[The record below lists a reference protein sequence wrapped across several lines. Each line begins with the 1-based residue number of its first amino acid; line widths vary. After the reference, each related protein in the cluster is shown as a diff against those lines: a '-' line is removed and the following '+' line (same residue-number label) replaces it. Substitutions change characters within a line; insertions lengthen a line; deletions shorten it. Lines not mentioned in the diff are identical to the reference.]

1 MDIDA
6 GNFRIAWGFIKMKQ
20 PDRQRIIPNAD
31 ILEGE
36 YRELAWELSDTSLSK
51 SFQFKDFAE
60 AFAFMTEVA
69 KIAEELD
76 HHPDWSNS
84 WNTVEISI
92 TNHQAG
98 GITEIDLSMSARI
111 EEMAKQ
117 WGK

>member
-1 MDIDA
+1 M
-6 GNFRIAWGFIKMKQ
+6 RQ
-20 PDRQRIIPNAD
+20 PDRQKIIPKAD

-36 YRELAWELSDTSLSK
+36 YRELAWELSDISLRK

>member
-1 MDIDA
+1 
-6 GNFRIAWGFIKMKQ
+6 MKQ
-20 PDRQRIIPNAD
+20 PDRQKIIPKAD

-36 YRELAWELSDTSLSK
+36 YRELAWELSDTSLRK

-84 WNTVEISI
+84 YGSV
-92 TNHQAG
+92 
-98 GITEIDLSMSARI
+98 RI
-111 EEMAKQ
+111 RLCTHDDGNKVTAKDYELAIAINALLQ
-117 WGK
+117 V